1 MTVASARDTVTPLLR
16 AVEVASVT
24 LGVLLVALLH
34 VVPPTSGIDPLAVTI
49 SEYGRSSLAGMFAG
63 AVLLIAIGTTAT
75 LVLLMRT
82 GVCRAWSVPSVG
94 IGLWVVG
101 MIGVAV
107 FQKADWAAGATLP
120 GYTHRAASIIA
131 FVSLPVAIFALAL
144 SEMRRRPAEHRGSTF
159 DRRILGTAWALAGVI
174 LVSIVGLGVLIGLA
188 EMQRIAWWTMF
199 PIGLVERLLVFVEL
213 AALALLVAALRL
225 RPAADA

>member
-16 AVEVASVT
+16 AVEVTSVA

-34 VVPPTSGIDPLAVTI
+34 VVPPTNGIDPLAVTI
-49 SEYGRSSLAGMFAG
+49 SEYGRSSLMGVFAG
-63 AVLLIAIGTTAT
+63 AVVLIAIGTAAT
-75 LVLLMRT
+75 LVLLVRT

-94 IGLWVVG
+94 VALWVVS

-107 FQKADWAAGATLP
+107 FQKADWAAGATLT

-144 SEMRRRPAEHRGSTF
+144 GEMRRRRVEHHGPTF
-159 DRRILGTAWALAGVI
+159 YRRLLGTAWALAGVI

>member
-1 MTVASARDTVTPLLR
+1 MSLASARDTVTPLLR
-16 AVEVASVT
+16 AVEVASVA
-24 LGVLLVALLH
+24 LGVLIVALLH
-34 VVPPTSGIDPLAVTI
+34 FVPPTNGIDPLAVTI
-49 SEYGRSSLAGMFAG
+49 SEYGRSSLAGVFAG
-63 AVLLIAIGTTAT
+63 AVLLIAIGTAAT
-75 LVLLMRT
+75 LILLVRT

-131 FVSLPVAIFALAL
+131 FVSLPVAIFALAFG
-144 SEMRRRPAEHRGSTF
+144 EMRRRRAEHRGSTF
-159 DRRILGTAWALAGVI
+159 DRRVLGTASALAGVV
-174 LVSIVGLGVLIGLA
+174 LVSIVVVAVLIGAA
-188 EMQRIAWWTMF
+188 ELQSMAWWTMV
-199 PIGLVERLLVFVEL
+199 PIGLVERLLVLVEL

-225 RPAADA
+225 RPVADA